1 MIVNKI
7 NWSVS
12 FIYCWSIS
20 FSINAVIEILILVF
34 SCEKN
39 YTFNYPS
46 FSKYVTEKNKK
57 WVYIKYTVSLVI
69 SNRLQ

>member
-34 SCEKN
+34 SREKN